1 MSQLELLTIPN
12 GQFAQNC
19 YLLVAPDRDA
29 VLVDPGEEWETFLAQ
44 IARWQATLKAI
55 WLTHAHFD
63 HILGVADVHRETG
76 AEIWLHPGDRS
87 LYDNLPQQGLWLGHR
102 VAPPPAPS
110 RELAHGQ
117 RLTLGGTDFEVR
129 HTPGHSPGSVSFVGP
144 GVVLS
149 GDALFAGSIG
159 RSDLPGGDHDTLI
172 RSIQS
177 QLLSL
182 DDETRVLSGHGPE
195 TTIGVER
202 RTNPFLIQG

>member
-1 MSQLELLTIPN
+1 
-12 GQFAQNC
+12 
-19 YLLVAPDRDA
+19 
-29 VLVDPGEEWETFLAQ
+29 
-44 IARWQATLKAI
+44 
-55 WLTHAHFD
+55 
-63 HILGVADVHRETG
+63 
-76 AEIWLHPGDRS
+76 
-87 LYDNLPQQGLWLGHR
+87 
-102 VAPPPAPS
+102 
-110 RELAHGQ
+110 
-117 RLTLGGTDFEVR
+117 
-129 HTPGHSPGSVSFVGP
+129 VSFVGA